1 MNHFNKS
8 CASDKTPQRRTENS
22 FYAGFFVTIMS
33 GVLLQSAV
41 AQVSVL
47 TYRYDDL
54 QTGWNSSE
62 TVLTPAAVG
71 NSGLALQQTVP
82 LDEQVDAQPLL
93 VPGVAVKGQGTHDV
107 VYVATE
113 NDTVYAIDAE
123 SGSILLSQ
131 NLGTPM
137 PNSALTGGPCGNNVM
152 VWRVQTSPRTA
163 LVQDS
168 MSPTLPSGQDR
179 GFLTSVSSNGTTTRT
194 AIIWAVAR
202 PSHHAAQNVTL
213 VAYDGSDS
221 TSLFSAVAG
230 SWPSSSTNA
239 NIVPIVANGR
249 VYVASYKQ
257 LAIFGLNGCS
267 ACSDRTVALNAPPA
281 PTMPAAPPLAP
292 GEHEVFGIVREIHGF
307 MVAMETRGGEIL
319 SVDTRPAA
327 RAGGDIVVQPG
338 EAVDLRGALGASGA
352 FEAHVMARAKRLAG
366 AVGTGPLKRQPG
378 QMVADRFPTKN
389 TVQAF
394 RNGWL

>member
-1 MNHFNKS
+1 MVGEPLLDAHDNDFG
-8 CASDKTPQRRTENS
+8 
-22 FYAGFFVTIMS
+22 AG
-33 GVLLQSAV
+33 GVLLLPPQPGAFPNLAV
-41 AQVSVL
+41 AAGKVGVMYLLNRDALGGYVSAGPD
-47 TYRYDDL
+47 YDVGSV
-54 QTGWNSSE
+54 QIGACWCGQSFFTGADGVGRVVSS
-62 TVLTPAAVG
+62 G
-71 NSGLALQQTVP
+71 
-82 LDEQVDAQPLL
+82 
-93 VPGVAVKGQGTHDV
+93 
-107 VYVATE
+107 
-113 NDTVYAIDAE
+113 
-123 SGSILLSQ
+123 
-131 NLGTPM
+131 
-137 PNSALTGGPCGNNVM
+137 GNNVI

-179 GFLTSVSSNGTTTRT
+179 GFLTSVSSNGTTTGT

-230 SWPSSSTNA
+230 SWPSSSANA

-267 ACSDRTVALNAPPA
+267 ACSDQTIALNAPPA

-319 SVDTRPAA
+319 SVDTCPAV

-352 FEAHVMARAKRLAG
+352 FEAHVMARAKDSPEL
-366 AVGTGPLKRQPG
+366 
-378 QMVADRFPTKN
+378 
-389 TVQAF
+389 
-394 RNGWL
+394 